1 MKINIEIIKHILIY
15 ILIYILDF
23 LYFIISDLMLQFLF
37 NPFSKIRKSCNY
49 LLNIKKISRLISKNR
64 QNKLINQTNSKL
76 FNSNLLNKKYSL
88 LWKIISNIML
98 SLYNISLYNL
108 FKLDKNRR
116 SHYQKWFTSLKN
128 KNKERNNN

>member
-1 MKINIEIIKHILIY
+1 
-15 ILIYILDF
+15 
-23 LYFIISDLMLQFLF
+23 MLQFLF

-88 LWKIISNIML
+88 L
-98 SLYNISLYNL
+98 
-108 FKLDKNRR
+108 
-116 SHYQKWFTSLKN
+116 
-128 KNKERNNN
+128 